1 MAESNPVEPAAPAES
16 SILTELLNFI
26 SDGNKFIVVGHR
38 EPDGDCVGSQLAL
51 TSVLRRMGKEAIP
64 FSAGPFKRTE
74 IKCYEHLFISTLDEK
89 TKSGARVI
97 IVDCSTADRI
107 GDIDPFWE
115 GLPMA
120 IIDHHDNAA
129 CLKWL
134 GGEGLAYVDPGA
146 LSTTF
151 MVLKVIKALGLEPL
165 QEEAELLFFGLC
177 TDTGFFRHIDK
188 KGAQVFEAAAALI
201 RAGANPKAAF
211 AAMHGG
217 KSLDSRKL
225 IGHILLRAEPL
236 FGGKLILSSENYEET
251 CRFGLQGRD
260 SDALYQLLQAV
271 DGVEAMV
278 IIRQETPENCTVGF
292 RSRDWVDVGR
302 IAKSFGGGG
311 HKNAAGLYIA
321 GTIEELKPKI
331 IKAFEDVF

>member
-1 MAESNPVEPAAPAES
+1 MAEPMAPAES
-16 SILTELLNFI
+16 SVPAELLTFI
-26 SDGNKFIVVGHR
+26 KDGSKFIIAGHR

-51 TSVLRRMGKEAIP
+51 ASVLRRMDKEAIP

-74 IKCYEHLFISTLDEK
+74 IKSYEQFFTSTLDETAK
-89 TKSGARVI
+89 AGARII

-107 GDIDPFWE
+107 GDIEPFWE
-115 GLPMA
+115 GLPFA
-120 IIDHHDNAA
+120 IIDHHDNVT
-129 CLKWL
+129 CPKWL
-134 GGEGLAYVDPGA
+134 GSEGLAYVDHNA

-151 MVLKVIKALGLEPL
+151 MVLKVIKALGMELHPN
-165 QEEAELLFFGLC
+165 EAELLFFGLC

-188 KGAQVFEAAAALI
+188 KGAETFEAAAALI

-211 AAMHGG
+211 ADMHGG
-217 KSLDSRKL
+217 KSLGSRKL

-236 FGGKLILSSENYEET
+236 FGGKLIISSENYEET
-251 CRFGLQGRD
+251 CEYGLEGRD
-260 SDALYQLLQAV
+260 SDALYQLLQSV

-278 IIRQETPENCTVGF
+278 IIRQESPENCTVGF
-292 RSRDWVDVGR
+292 RSRDWVDVVR

-311 HKNAAGLYIA
+311 HKNAAGLFTA

-331 IKAFEDVF
+331 IKAFESVF